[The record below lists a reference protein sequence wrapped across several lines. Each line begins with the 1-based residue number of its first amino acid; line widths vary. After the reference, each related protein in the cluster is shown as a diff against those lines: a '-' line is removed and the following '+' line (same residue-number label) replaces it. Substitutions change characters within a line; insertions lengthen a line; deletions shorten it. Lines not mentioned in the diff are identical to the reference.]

1 MIRKIVITT
10 VTTIVFAAS
19 AMAMMPSDFA
29 VRLERAQSL
38 LQSKRWVDARHAYA
52 ELRNV
57 VDRENVGAKHLVE
70 YGLTVCAVHLKAGDA
85 EEQMKGYLS
94 RYAGSVHTTDVEFL
108 LAQFYCEKGDF
119 DAARRYFDRV
129 PYQSLNRVDRQR
141 YDVRMGYAEF
151 VNGNHDKALEYFG
164 RVPASSEYADHAT
177 YYKAYINYSR
187 GEFAAAYDGFV
198 KLKESDTYGEL
209 IPYYLIQLEFN
220 RENYKY
226 VVDNCDNLIK
236 NTSEKERLQ
245 LLRIAAES
253 WFRLEGFN
261 KSLQY
266 ISAYKK
272 SSSSMSREENY
283 LLGYTSYR
291 IADYEAAVEA
301 LRKVCNG
308 KDDLAQNASYHLADC
323 YIRLGDKRNAIHAFA
338 MAADDQYT
346 NEMAE
351 DALFNYGKLLF
362 DTGSGTF
369 NESINVL
376 TRYVQRHPDTKR
388 AAEARELLI
397 AAYYNSK
404 NYDAA
409 YAAIKSFPNPDA
421 TMRGA
426 LQKIAYFNGLEAYK
440 AGNMTKAKTSLVEAE
455 SIGVSPKYNALSHFW
470 LGEIAYG
477 EGAYQEA
484 VTAFNSYLKRA
495 PRSEREY
502 KLALYNLGY
511 SYMALEDMPQAQ
523 RSFEGFL
530 WLHKERDDYR
540 GDGFNRLGDALYAQR
555 RYDDAI
561 KNYENAIVLNG
572 DKQHYARY
580 RRAIA
585 LGVLGR
591 TAPKVEALTTIINL
605 GEGDYVDD
613 ATYELGRAYITD
625 GRYGDASK
633 VLEKFVQETATSPYR
648 TAALLDLGLV
658 NFNLGKFERSLACYD
673 SVITAS
679 PQSKAA
685 KDALHSVRE
694 IYVSRGDVNGYF
706 AYAERTG
713 VECDLSTMTR
723 DSLSF
728 RAAEKLYLG
737 GKYADAAKH
746 FERYINDYPKGYYID
761 DALFQL
767 SDSYLKNDALPMA
780 VERMQQLGNRPK
792 NRYTLA
798 VLERLAEV
806 TFEAERYAE
815 AAEANRRLYTM
826 AESDSQRESTAAAYI
841 EATVASGDA
850 AAIMAMAADVD
861 TLACVAVRSQRRARF
876 AKASILAENGSTA
889 TKREAYE
896 IFADLSSD
904 KSDAVGAQSA
914 YEVIK
919 ASYDAGEH
927 KRAETLVYELAESK
941 TPHTYW
947 LGRAFIILGD
957 IYIAA
962 GDAFQARATYQS
974 IIDGYTPADD
984 GVVDE
989 AKERVSKL
997 N

>member
-1 MIRKIVITT
+1 MRKLVIVIV
-10 VTTIVFAAS
+10 VTIGFVAS
-19 AMAMMPSDFA
+19 AMAMMPDDFA
-29 VRLERAQSL
+29 VRLNRAQSL
-38 LQSKRWVDARHAYA
+38 LQSKRWVDARHAYI
-52 ELRNV
+52 ELREM
-57 VDRENVGAKHLVE
+57 VDRENVGAMHLVE
-70 YGLTVCAVHLKAGDA
+70 YGLTLCAVHLKDNSA
-85 EEQMKGYLS
+85 EERMKDYLS
-94 RYAGSVHTTDVEFL
+94 RYAGSVHTIDVEFL

-129 PYQSLNRVDRQR
+129 PYKSLNRIDRQR

-151 VNGNHDKALEYFG
+151 VNGNHDKALEFFE
-164 RVPASSEYADHAT
+164 RVPAQSEYAEHAT
-177 YYKAYINYSR
+177 YYKAYIHYSR
-187 GEFAAAYDGFV
+187 SEYDAAYHGFL
-198 KLKESDTYGEL
+198 KLKDSDTYGEL

-226 VVDNCDNLIK
+226 VVDNCDALIK

-253 WFRLEGFN
+253 WFRLDGFN

-266 ISAYKK
+266 ISAYNK
-272 SSSSMSREENY
+272 SEGTMSREENY

-291 IADYEAAVEA
+291 IADYETAVDA
-301 LRKVCNG
+301 LRKVCNAP
-308 KDDLAQNASYHLADC
+308 DALTQNASYHLADC

-338 MAADDQYT
+338 MAADERYG

-376 TRYVQRHPDTKR
+376 TRYVQRYPDTKR

-409 YAAIKSFPNPDA
+409 YTAIKSFEHPDA

-426 LQKIAYFNGLEAYK
+426 LQKIAYFGGLESYK
-440 AGNMTKAKTSLVEAE
+440 AGNMAKAKASLEEAKE
-455 SIGVSPKYNALSHFW
+455 IGVSPKYNALTLFW
-470 LGEIAYG
+470 LGEIAYE
-477 EGAYQEA
+477 EGRFSDA
-484 VTAFNSYLKRA
+484 VTLFSDYLKRA
-495 PRSEREY
+495 PRTEREY
-502 KLALYNLGY
+502 KMALYNLGY
-511 SYMALEDMPQAQ
+511 SYTALGDMPQAE
-523 RSFEGFL
+523 RALEGFL
-530 WLHKERDDYR
+530 WLYKERDEYR
-540 GDGFNRLGDALYAQR
+540 GDGFNRLADTYYAQR
-555 RYDDAI
+555 RYNDAI
-561 KNYENAIVLNG
+561 KNYENAIVLG
-572 DKQHYARY
+572 GEKQHYARY
-580 RRAIA
+580 YRAIA

-591 TAPKVEALTTIINL
+591 VSPKIEALTTIVDL

-613 ATYELGRAYITD
+613 ATYELGRTYITE

-633 VLEKFVQETATSPYR
+633 VLEKFVADVPTSPYR
-648 TAALLDLGLV
+648 TVALLDLGLV
-658 NFNLGKFERSLACYD
+658 NFNLGRVERSLACYD

-713 VECDLSTMTR
+713 VECDLSSMTR

-728 RAAEKLYLG
+728 RAAEKLYLN
-737 GKYADAAKH
+737 GKHTAAAKH
-746 FERYINDYPKGYYID
+746 FERYIENYPKGYYID

-767 SDSYLKNDALPMA
+767 SDSYLKCDSLNLA
-780 VERMQQLGNRPK
+780 VERMKQLGNRPK
-792 NRYTLA
+792 NRYTLS

-806 TFEAERYAE
+806 TFAAERYSE
-815 AAEANRRLYTM
+815 ASEANRRLYEV
-826 AESDSQRESTAAAYI
+826 AEDDVQRERAVAAYI
-841 EATVASGDA
+841 ESTVAGGDA
-850 AAIMAMAADVD
+850 ASIMAMAADVD
-861 TLACVAVRSQRRARF
+861 TLQCTSAKSLRQARF
-876 AKASILAENGSTA
+876 AKASVLNENGSEA
-889 TKREAYE
+889 AKREAE
-896 IFADLSSD
+896 EMFIALSAD
-904 KSDAVGAQSA
+904 KSDAIGAQSA
-914 YEVIK
+914 YEIIK
-919 ASYDAGEH
+919 ATYDKGDH

-941 TPHTYW
+941 TVHSYW

-957 IYIAA
+957 IYVAA